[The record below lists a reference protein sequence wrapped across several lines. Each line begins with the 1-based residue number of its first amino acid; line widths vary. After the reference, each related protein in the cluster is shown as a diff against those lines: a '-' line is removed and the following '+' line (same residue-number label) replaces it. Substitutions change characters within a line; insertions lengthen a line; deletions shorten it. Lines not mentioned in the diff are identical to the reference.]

1 MHLLAVMAST
11 LQDVARMDDGKGGVF
26 VALVW
31 PGLCLGRH
39 WLSDVSPPTSLH
51 LSEKRQMPAQ

>member
-31 PGLCLGRH
+31 PLFG
-39 WLSDVSPPTSLH
+39 PTLVI
-51 LSEKRQMPAQ
+51 